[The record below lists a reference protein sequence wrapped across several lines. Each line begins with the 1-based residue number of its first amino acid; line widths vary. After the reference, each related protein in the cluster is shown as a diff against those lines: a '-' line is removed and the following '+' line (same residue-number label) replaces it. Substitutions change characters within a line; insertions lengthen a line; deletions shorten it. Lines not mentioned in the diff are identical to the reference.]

1 MVFIRTDMEEY
12 RMKFT
17 KAAALIMSL
26 SIVGVSVAACNNEP
40 EPVSSDVNVIST
52 QQQNSGNGSPAG
64 TVDAQAESEN
74 YVFVYNGVNLIVN
87 AEIDETKFSE
97 DDYEVYEVE
106 SCAGQ
111 GMTSEYVFKGGSVQ
125 VETFTGSSVISRIA
139 LCDDTVTT
147 AEGIY
152 IGQTIDDVKAKY
164 GEPTT
169 TTEVMYTYVKGSS
182 DLRFYFDGDGK
193 ITQIQY
199 FATGI

>member
-1 MVFIRTDMEEY
+1 MRVKGLVYYNMVFIRTDMEEY
-12 RMKFT
+12 RNEVHKSSSSYHELEHSRRH
-17 KAAALIMSL
+17 AA
-26 SIVGVSVAACNNEP
+26 G
-40 EPVSSDVNVIST
+40 
-52 QQQNSGNGSPAG
+52 AG

-74 YVFVYNGVNLIVN
+74 YVFVYSGVKLIVN
-87 AEIDETKFSE
+87 TEIDDSKFSE

-111 GMTSEYVFKGGSVQ
+111 GMTKEYVFKGGSIQ
-125 VETFTGSSVISRIA
+125 VETFTGSDVISRIA

-152 IGQTIDDVKAKY
+152 IGQTIDDVKAAY

-182 DLRFYFDGDGK
+182 DLRFYFDGNGK